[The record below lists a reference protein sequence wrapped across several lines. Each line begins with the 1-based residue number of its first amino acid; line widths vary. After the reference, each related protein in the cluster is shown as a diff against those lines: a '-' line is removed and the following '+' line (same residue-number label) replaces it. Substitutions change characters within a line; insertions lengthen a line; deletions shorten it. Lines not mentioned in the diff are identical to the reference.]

1 MIDEKSLKEIS
12 FLNYELKDLEK
23 RLYEIEN
30 KPLRHV
36 IDSVQGS
43 SEFYPY
49 IQHHCTIEGVEY
61 PKNKKQRWKLR
72 KLIKENKRELEKK
85 INNLE
90 YELKKIEDSEIRQII
105 RYRYEDNMN
114 WVQVMFKMGYNSEDK
129 ARKKLER
136 FLEKK

>member
-12 FLNYELKDLEK
+12 FLHNELKDLKE
-23 RLYEIEN
+23 RLDKIEN

-49 IQHHCTIEGVEY
+49 IQHHFTIEGVEY

-105 RYRYEDNMN
+105 RYRYEDNLS
-114 WVQVMFKMGYNSEDK
+114 WVEIMFKMKYTSESK
-129 ARKKLER
+129 ARTKLDR
-136 FLEKK
+136 FLGKI